1 VRIKAKVPIG
11 VAKESVKLTKSG
23 GFPLIAPCEPTV
35 LEVNLFK
42 LTRIQRGPKTIDPA
56 SINIPP
62 TLIMSPPNLV
72 EVTKR
77 KPLFSIG
84 RLVRDELRKK
94 VILPARCRWPI
105 HRGYFEVTL
114 ATRVD
119 NMDICGK
126 AKLRANNVGQPNNPI
141 IPKKED
147 TTSSASSRT
156 RSKAL

>member
-11 VAKESVKLTKSG
+11 VAKESVKLAESG

-42 LTRIQRGPKTIDPA
+42 LT
-56 SINIPP
+56 NIPP
-62 TLIMSPPNLV
+62 TLVTSPPNLV

-94 VILPARCRWPI
+94 VILPARRRWPI
-105 HRGYFEVTL
+105 HRGYFEITL

-126 AKLRANNVGQPNNPI
+126 AKLGGNNVGQPNNPI
-141 IPKKED
+141 IPKEED